1 MKERIKKVSLRK
13 KIWGVMLAVILLV
26 TLGSINALFEDVDAG
41 QIVVIQAPIT
51 GKLSVYTQP
60 GWVGQWFGKATHY
73 EKSAQFWF
81 NNDEGKKVNG
91 TGAIKAR
98 WNDAGEAFISGSA
111 RYKLPLETSK
121 MIELHSIYGSQEA
134 IEKELIET
142 NVRKAVYMTGPLMSS
157 KESYAEKRSYLIQ
170 LIEDQANKGVYQTIQ
185 KDVKTVDPISGQE
198 KTITIVEVQYDSTGH
213 ILRQEISPLVDYG
226 VTLSN
231 FAIEGIVYDAK
242 VESQIEAQRKATMEV
257 QTAMAKAKEAE
268 QRALTV
274 EKEGEADAA
283 QAKWEQEVIA
293 AKQITQAEMRRKVA
307 EEDVKTAELEKRKA
321 ILEGEGEAAKKR
333 LVMQADGA
341 LKQKLDAWLK
351 AEEMKWNAFA
361 QFKGNLVPMYQSG
374 MDGKN
379 STNAMQYM
387 EIMGIKAMKDISLD
401 MQTK

>member
-1 MKERIKKVSLRK
+1 MKLNVTTKKISLRK
-13 KIWGVMLAVILLV
+13 KIWGAVIAVLLIV
-26 TLGSINALFEDVDAG
+26 MAGSVNALFEDVDAG

-51 GKLSVYTQP
+51 GKLTVYKEP

-81 NNDEGKKVNG
+81 NATDKYDRSINV
-91 TGAIKAR
+91 R
-98 WNDAGEAFISGSA
+98 WNDAGTATISGSV
-111 RYKLPLETSK
+111 RYKMPLSNDK
-121 MIELHSIYGSQEA
+121 IIELHSIYGSQEA
-134 IEKELIET
+134 IENDLIET
-142 NVRKAVYMTGPLMSS
+142 NIKKSIYMTGPLMSS

-170 LIEDQANKGVYQTIQ
+170 LIEDQAAKGVYQTIQ
-185 KDVKTVDPISGQE
+185 KDVKAIDPISGQE
-198 KTITIVEVQYDSTGH
+198 KTITIVEIQYDTLKGQK
-213 ILRQEISPLVDYG
+213 LRQEVSPLKSYG
-226 VTLSN
+226 IVLSN
-231 FAIEGIVYDAK
+231 LSIEGIKYDEK
-242 VESQIEAQRKATMEV
+242 VEAQIEAQRKATMEV

-274 EKEGEADAA
+274 EKEGQAAAA
-283 QAKWEQEVIA
+283 QAKWDQEVEA
-293 AKQITQAEMRRKVA
+293 AKQVTQAEMRRKVA
-307 EEDVKTAELEKRKA
+307 EEDVKTAELRKKQM

-374 MDGKN
+374 TDGK
-379 STNAMQYM
+379 SASNAMQYM

-401 MQTK
+401 MKTK

>member
-1 MKERIKKVSLRK
+1 MKVKRISLRK
-13 KIWGVMLAVILLV
+13 KIIGIVIGATSLV
-26 TLGSINALFEDVDAG
+26 LFFSIGGLFEDVDAG

-51 GKLSVYTQP
+51 GDLSIYKEP

-81 NNDEGKKVNG
+81 NSSDNHDRSINV
-91 TGAIKAR
+91 R
-98 WNDAGEAFISGSA
+98 WNDAGTATISGSV
-111 RYKLPLETSK
+111 RYKMPLNDENI
-121 MIELHSIYGSQEA
+121 IELHSIYGSQEA
-134 IEKELIET
+134 LEQDLIET
-142 NVRKAVYMTGPLMSS
+142 NIKKSIYMTGPLMSS

-170 LIEDQANKGVYQTIQ
+170 LIEDQAARGVYQTIQ
-185 KDVKTVDPISGQE
+185 KDVKATDPISGQE
-198 KTITIVEVQYDSTGH
+198 KTITIVEIQYDSVRGLK
-213 ILRQEISPLVDYG
+213 LRQEVSPLKSYG
-226 VTLSN
+226 ITLSN
-231 FAIEGIVYDAK
+231 LSIEGIKYDEK

-268 QRALTV
+268 QRALTA
-274 EKEGEADAA
+274 EKEGEAKAA
-283 QAKWEQEVIA
+283 EAKWEQEVIA
-293 AKQITQAEMRRKVA
+293 AKEVTQAEMRRKVA
-307 EEDVKTAELEKRKA
+307 EEDVKTAELRKRQM

-374 MDGKN
+374 TGSDKG
-379 STNAMQYM
+379 SNAMQYM

-401 MQTK
+401 MKTK

>member
-1 MKERIKKVSLRK
+1 MKIVNNNKKISLRK
-13 KIWGVMLAVILLV
+13 KIWGIMAAVLFLV

-81 NNDEGKKVNG
+81 NNKEGKKS

-170 LIEDQANKGVYQTIQ
+170 LIEDQANKGVYQTVQ
-185 KDVKTVDPISGQE
+185 KDVKTIDPISEQE
-198 KTITIVEVQYDSTGH
+198 KTITIVEVQYDSTGAK
-213 ILRQEISPLVDYG
+213 LRQEVSPLVDYG

-231 FAIEGIVYDAK
+231 FAIEGIVYDEK
-242 VESQIEAQRKATMEV
+242 VESQIEAQRRATMEV

-293 AKQITQAEMRRKVA
+293 AKEVTQAEMRRKVA
-307 EEDVKTAELEKRKA
+307 EEDVKTAELHKRQM

-361 QFKGNLVPMYQSG
+361 QFKGNMVPMYQSG
-374 MDGKN
+374 VTTQN
-379 STNAMQYM
+379 TSNAMQYM

-401 MQTK
+401 MKTK